1 VITVGILYDAQKLMR
16 TVNSS
21 QVTTAELL
29 ASFRRLEVA
38 DLPLVLKLAQ
48 DCQWIELSHT
58 DAIVLSTQGC
68 RIHDMGN
75 SALQLRYQLRD
86 ILSFVSPAWAKKIA
100 DGRSE
105 ALRVMPEAVR
115 QIFSEADL
123 LGEWTDDLVAWWD
136 DIGLAARSRRN
147 ERNLRIGRSAERLS
161 IEYEEQRTGRKPKWT
176 CAETNYAGYDLLSV
190 VARDE
195 RRPCAIEVKGS
206 SLRLSEA
213 RFILSRNEWDVA
225 EENSDYR
232 LHLWLIRNQQ
242 QDALRDLRVV
252 TSSQLATHV
261 PTDRGV
267 GEWSTVAIPFA
278 PFWDSILI

>member
-1 VITVGILYDAQKLMR
+1 LITVGILYDAQKLMR

-58 DAIVLSTQGC
+58 DAIVLSTQGR
-68 RIHDMGN
+68 RIHDMEN

-86 ILSFVSPAWAKKIA
+86 VLSFVSPSWAKKIA

-105 ALRVMPEAVR
+105 ALRVMPEAVQ

-147 ERNLRIGRSAERLS
+147 ERNLKIGRSAERLS
-161 IEYEEQRTGRKPKWT
+161 IEYEEQRTGCKPKWT

-213 RFILSRNEWDVA
+213 RFILSRNEWEVA

-232 LHLWLIRNQQ
+232 LHLWLVRNQQ

-261 PTDRGV
+261 PTDCGV

-278 PFWDSILI
+278 PFWAQF

>member
-29 ASFRRLEVA
+29 ESFRKLEVA
-38 DLPLVLKLAQ
+38 DLPVVLKLAQ

-58 DAIVLSTQGC
+58 DAIVLSTQGR
-68 RIHDMGN
+68 RIHDVGN
-75 SALQLRYQLRD
+75 SVAQLRYQLRD
-86 ILSFVSPAWAKKIA
+86 VLSFVSPSWAKKIA

-105 ALRVMPEAVR
+105 ALKVMPEAVQ

-136 DIGLAARSRRN
+136 DIGLAARNRKN

-161 IEYEEQRTGRKPKWT
+161 IDYEEQRTGLKPKWT

-195 RRPCAIEVKGS
+195 LRPCAIEVKGS

-213 RFILSRNEWDVA
+213 KFILSRNEWDVA
-225 EENSDYR
+225 EANSDYR
-232 LHLWLIRNQQ
+232 LHLWLVRNYE
-242 QDALRDLRVV
+242 QDALRDLRIV
-252 TSSQLATHV
+252 TSRELETHI
-261 PTDRGV
+261 PTDQGM
-267 GEWSTVAIPFA
+267 GKWSTITIPFA
-278 PFWDSILI
+278 PFWS